1 MNIHEGN
8 NSHIFFSSD
17 RKVRHS
23 SATKNDNKFRK
34 KKIERWTKIKMKYYK
49 RPQIFTGKF
58 SEFLSLFFDWKE
70 TKSLDWIPAPLHSV
84 NYRLQA
90 FIWLK

>member
-23 SATKNDNKFRK
+23 SATRNDKKFR

-70 TKSLDWIPAPLHSV
+70 TKSLDWIPAPLFSV